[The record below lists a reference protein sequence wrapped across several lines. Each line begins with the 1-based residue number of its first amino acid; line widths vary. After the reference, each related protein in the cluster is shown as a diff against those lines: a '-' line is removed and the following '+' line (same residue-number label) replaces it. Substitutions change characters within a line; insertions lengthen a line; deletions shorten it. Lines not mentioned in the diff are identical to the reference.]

1 MAEQALETKLGRLPE
16 VAGVGRVDSSVKT
29 QHLLKGLAKLSTSLA
44 DFGKATKARQV
55 QNDIITA
62 RTAFAV
68 NKELPDNLNP
78 EAEIAYNDLV
88 AEKETRQFFRLLQDD
103 AEVFGNG
110 LLTDDDNYPDHTSK
124 QAAYS
129 EFIDQSVQ
137 TFYGQAQFNETQQ
150 QSILA
155 TVNDKTNLLKNAYTL
170 LNAKDIKA
178 QKLNDSAQ
186 SVQESIFEG
195 ISRLKMYDTFMAGHE
210 LTLQDFFTPEW
221 HDELQ
226 KKILFANPAL
236 SKDEADLMIIQ
247 QLDLLASDPDNP
259 QPDLLEYLTAKRK
272 GGKPRFSSIQTLT
285 AKIKTAQNSARSAFI
300 AHSNAID
307 ARETAI
313 QKRNQLLA
321 SSGSMKMM
329 LEEVSKEDGEKDLVK
344 LEAKISAQFPHLKS
358 SDLRAVINHA
368 DTLMKASGLGDPG
381 LMARM
386 EGEASRGELSITQ
399 LEADS
404 RAKKLNRQ
412 QYLKVLAADFNF
424 RNGAVTRNR
433 TAMNDNLKTIRNDL
447 LSYLKNGSEL
457 GWEGQKWTAKGQ
469 DIHWNDQTGRY
480 EGFSP
485 RITTMIDRIV
495 LQYEQRIH
503 EIEDDPDNA
512 DIVEL
517 KKQMQLEKQ
526 NLFKTLGMLEGPL
539 QPVRTE
545 EATKAKNYRD
555 QAISSFDAEV
565 QADDSSI
572 DPDTLVWNNKP
583 PVPRSFDP
591 LVHQAV
597 PPSKIRIIKDADNK
611 LQAIIKAR
619 TAATGA
625 TTFDDTGVTQFAM
638 EGISEKDISS
648 AKPIRP
654 TPLGVPDTGPSAILK
669 DQTKTQDT
677 SDIAPKPAPVL
688 GTPKERAAAF
698 EKASPDRPPSER
710 VKLRELQDTA
720 KFQSE
725 ENIVDFLKK
734 TFKKLNLPSDLEASV
749 AKEFD
754 TKDLPLV
761 TFLIEQEGFSKVA
774 EDVGDG
780 KVTSGVGLTGTGRK
794 LGEKVRT
801 PDAVREL
808 KKRLKDVYL
817 PYLNNKIEPKLPF
830 KLTDNQKIALVSLFF
845 NVGEPAFNK
854 SRAFKALKA
863 GNIDI
868 FKREAFSKPHVY
880 KGKKYQ
886 GFVFVNKKFSRGLYL
901 RRQREL
907 KLWDK

>member
-44 DFGKATKARQV
+44 DFGKATKARQI

-137 TFYGQAQFNETQQ
+137 TFYGQAQFNEAQQ

-195 ISRLKMYDTFMAGHE
+195 ISRLKMYDTFMEGHE

-285 AKIKTAQNSARSAFI
+285 AKIKTAQNSARAAFI

-358 SDLRAVINHA
+358 SDLRAVITHA
-368 DTLMKASGLGDPG
+368 ETLMKASGLGEPG

-386 EGEASRGELSITQ
+386 EGEASRGELSITE
-399 LEADS
+399 LEADP

-433 TAMNDNLKTIRNDL
+433 TAMNDNLKTIRNEL

-526 NLFKTLGMLEGPL
+526 NLFKMLGMLEGPL
-539 QPVRTE
+539 QPVRTK
-545 EATKAKNYRD
+545 EATKLKQYKE
-555 QAISSFDAEV
+555 QAASNFDAEV
-565 QADDSSI
+565 QADDESI
-572 DPDTLVWNNKP
+572 DPETLVWNNKP
-583 PVPRSFDP
+583 PVPQGFDP

-619 TAATGA
+619 TGA
-625 TTFDDTGVTQFAM
+625 TAAITFESAPIKESFDFKGTGIPEFV
-638 EGISEKDISS
+638 
-648 AKPIRP
+648 KPV
-654 TPLGVPDTGPSAILK
+654 PLGVPDTGPSAILK
-669 DQTKTQDT
+669 DQTKTPDT
-677 SDIAPKPAPVL
+677 SDIAPKAAPVL

-808 KKRLKDVYL
+808 KKRLKDVEL
-817 PYLNNKIEPKLPF
+817 PYITNKIEPKLPF
-830 KLTDNQKIALVSLFF
+830 KLTDNQKTVLVSLIF
-845 NVGEPAFNK
+845 NIGVSAFNK
-854 SRAFKALKA
+854 SDAFKALKT
-863 GNIDI
+863 NKIKD
-868 FKREAFSKPHVY
+868 FKREAFSKKEGWV
-880 KGKKYQ
+880 KSAG
-886 GFVFVNKKFSRGLYL
+886 KFSRGLYM